1 MYAKGLQNLV
11 DEIRYKKVIS
21 PSKSKPTHVNDCMV
35 IHTFVGVLA
44 NEANITLI
52 DFPEGFYFDWP
63 QPNVTISH
71 RAATSWKRQ
80 QLQNEWNKMVHNGI
94 EIMKKNFMPP

>member
-1 MYAKGLQNLV
+1 MFDKIVFKLSLALCPCV
-11 DEIRYKKVIS
+11 V
-21 PSKSKPTHVNDCMV
+21 
-35 IHTFVGVLA
+35 FAGVLA

-71 RAATSWKRQ
+71 RAATSWRRQ

-94 EIMKKNFMPP
+94 EIMKKNYMPP